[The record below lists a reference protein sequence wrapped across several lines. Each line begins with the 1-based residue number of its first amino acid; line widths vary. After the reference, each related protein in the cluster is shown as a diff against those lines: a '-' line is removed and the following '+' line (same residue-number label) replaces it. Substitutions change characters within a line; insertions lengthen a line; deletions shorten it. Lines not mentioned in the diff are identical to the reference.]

1 MFRKLSIVLV
11 LFVFTTSAF
20 ATSTKSSIQV
30 KGSDTMV
37 NLGQAWAEAFNKIH
51 PDVNIAVTGGGS
63 GTGIAALINGT
74 CDVAECS
81 RAMAPKEIKQA
92 EARGIEPNQE
102 IVGLDGIAVT
112 EHHDK
117 RYGMQA
123 KEIAEQYFDSVLIIP
138 GREVDEGINQVVELF
153 LPNGSMF
160 RFVAHPR
167 YLGSLKID
175 ARVQGIE
182 VKNALHAGEINE
194 EKVRE
199 LAKQHN
205 LMLMTNSDA
214 HYLSDI
220 GQFYNEVALE
230 DLYARAQP
238 ITKDWTL

>member
-1 MFRKLSIVLV
+1 MNPSLKMKLDLHVHAFEAMGFIAPSVESVGKLV
-11 LFVFTTSAF
+11 
-20 ATSTKSSIQV
+20 KQ
-30 KGSDTMV
+30 
-37 NLGQAWAEAFNKIH
+37 
-51 PDVNIAVTGGGS
+51 
-63 GTGIAALINGT
+63 
-74 CDVAECS
+74 
-81 RAMAPKEIKQA
+81 IKQ
-92 EARGIEPNQE
+92 R
-102 IVGLDGIAVT
+102 GLDGIAVT

-175 ARVQGIE
+175 GRVQGIE

-199 LAKQHN
+199 IARQHN
-205 LMLMTNSDA
+205 LMLMQNSDA

-230 DLYARAQP
+230 DLYARALPPAQDKG
-238 ITKDWTL
+238 I